1 MDVVLAW
8 RRDEP
13 NAIRDGFLDLLR
25 NNRAEIERLNAAAS
39 KVTGAEISR
48 LRRNRLDHKPVTVK
62 SRSKIQ
68 ELS

>member
-25 NNRAEIERLNAAAS
+25 NNRAEIERVNAAAS
-39 KVTGAEISR
+39 KAAGSEISR
-48 LRRNRLDHKPVTVK
+48 LRRSQVPLSASAMLVK
-62 SRSKIQ
+62 A
-68 ELS
+68 